1 VISTRDGLRVKEQCV
16 HGMRSS
22 NNGAAIG
29 DAETLRQQSSKGSAG
44 GDPDIDG
51 GPTELLLNS
60 PFQGEDIQCS
70 ESSAGPTAA
79 VVLSFVSLND
89 KTAANIDFAQNSLPS
104 HASDGISFGR
114 GPTNTV
120 VLQDP
125 RVSLRHFTIRLFKTN
140 LRTQG
145 APPEEGIVEAPMSSG
160 TSEVAS
166 NAGNARERMA
176 SVTGGR
182 VHPLGYALQL
192 VDESTNGT
200 WVNNQQIAKDSPVS
214 LASGDRIF
222 LLPAARVGQTEIVGF
237 VVVIATAPPAF
248 TPEQNLGHQLVLDV
262 RCRLCKEKP
271 IHRCVTTVP
280 CGHIFDLG
288 CLVAWRNRS
297 SRCPECGSRIMQIV
311 RNRSVDSITET
322 FLRSHPEAARAR
334 STLSLLDL
342 AECSP
347 TSQTLLT
354 ALLAGVPT
362 PARAP
367 FGKSTA
373 VSETEAQTAIVL
385 PSPAEL
391 PRHLQHLSDFL
402 MEPTVVHGALE
413 STPANRSSSCE
424 IS

>member
-1 VISTRDGLRVKEQCV
+1 
-16 HGMRSS
+16 MRSS
-22 NNGAAIG
+22 NNGAATG
-29 DAETLRQQSSKGSAG
+29 DARAHRQHCGKSSAG
-44 GDPDIDG
+44 SDPNIDG
-51 GPTELLLNS
+51 GPTEILLES
-60 PFQGEDIQCS
+60 PFQGEDFQSS
-70 ESSAGPTAA
+70 EGGAGPTASA
-79 VVLSFVSLND
+79 ATAATSVLSFVSLND
-89 KTAANIDFAQNSLPS
+89 KTAANVDFVQNSLAS
-104 HASDGISFGR
+104 HASTGISFGR

-120 VLQDP
+120 VLQDA
-125 RVSLRHFTIRLFKTN
+125 RVSLRHFTIRL
-140 LRTQG
+140 LEIDLGTQR
-145 APPEEGIVEAPMSSG
+145 APPEEGIVEA
-160 TSEVAS
+160 AS
-166 NAGNARERMA
+166 NYSNARDRMA

-200 WVNNQQIAKDSPVS
+200 WVNNQQVTKDCPVP
-214 LASGDRIF
+214 LTSGDRIF
-222 LLPAARVGQTEIVGF
+222 LLPAARVGHTEIVGF
-237 VVVIATAPPAF
+237 VVVITTAPHAF

-311 RNRSVDSITET
+311 RNRCVDSITET

-334 STLSLLDL
+334 STICLLDL
-342 AECSP
+342 AECHP

-362 PARAP
+362 PARAA
-367 FGKSTA
+367 FRKSTA
-373 VSETEAQTAIVL
+373 APETQELLAQRTI
-385 PSPAEL
+385 

-402 MEPTVVHGALE
+402 MEPRAVVHDAIE
-413 STPANRSSSCE
+413 SAPTNRSSTCE